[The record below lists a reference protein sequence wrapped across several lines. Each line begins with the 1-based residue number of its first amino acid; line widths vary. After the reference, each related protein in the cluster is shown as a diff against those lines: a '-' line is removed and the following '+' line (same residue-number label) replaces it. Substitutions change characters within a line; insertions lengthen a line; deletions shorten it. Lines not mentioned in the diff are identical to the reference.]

1 MSIDF
6 GRYEAIE
13 EIARGAYGVVY
24 KARDRELDRIVA
36 LKALRH
42 EDAGPTARERFLREA
57 RLAAQLAHPNIVK
70 IFETGEHEGRPF
82 YTMAFL
88 EGAPLRGPLPPSEVC
103 AQMAEIAAAVAHAHA
118 RGVIHR
124 DLKPA
129 NILVCDGRPVVTDFG
144 VARALDDLRVT
155 ETGELVGTPA
165 YMSPEQARGQV
176 KEAGAASDVHA
187 LGAILFE
194 LLTGRLPYEA
204 DSFVELSAK
213 ILNDPVPELVG
224 FDPALADLVRR
235 CLGKNPGDRP
245 TADELSR
252 RLEDWT
258 PRRRSRWP
266 VPVSIVAGLIGV
278 SLWTAASLPA
288 APPEPGDMVHL
299 QAGRYEVGDPRFGR
313 RTVALKEFWI
323 DRDEA
328 PGRPGGYSY
337 LDALSY
343 CLRQGRRLPTE
354 DEWEAATGGRLFPW
368 GDEPDGSRASCNGR
382 RGSNPGD
389 VSPAGCRD
397 MAGNLAEWTS
407 SPGRQNPEHR
417 VVRGGHWLESI
428 ENCTCY
434 AREEFAPTR
443 RHPTLGV
450 RCASSVPLP
459 AAGRGPREGFSG
471 PGTVSERRKP

>member
-1 MSIDF
+1 MILDF

-36 LKALRH
+36 LKALRRD
-42 EDAGPTARERFLREA
+42 DAGPAARGRFLREA

-70 IFETGEHEGRPF
+70 IFETGEHDGRPF

-88 EGAPLRGPLPPSEVC
+88 EGAPLHGPLPPSEACGVI
-103 AQMAEIAAAVAHAHA
+103 AKVAAAVAHAHA

-129 NILVCDGRPVVTDFG
+129 NILVCGEEPILTDFG
-144 VARALDDLRVT
+144 VARALDDVRVT

-194 LLTGRLPYEA
+194 MLTGRLPYDA

-213 ILNDPVPELVG
+213 ILNDPVPELIG
-224 FDPALADLVRR
+224 FDPALAGLVRR
-235 CLGKNPGDRP
+235 CLSKDPGDRP
-245 TADELSR
+245 TAAELAR
-252 RLEDWT
+252 GLEAWT
-258 PRRRSRWP
+258 PRRRGRWP
-266 VPVSIVAGLIGV
+266 VPLSIAAALTGV
-278 SLWTAASLPA
+278 SLWAAASPPA
-288 APPEPGDMVHL
+288 APEGGGMAHFS
-299 QAGRYEVGDPRFGR
+299 AGLHDVGDPRFGR
-313 RTVALKEFWI
+313 RTITLKEFWI

-328 PGRPGGYSY
+328 PGRAGGYSY
-337 LDALSY
+337 LDALTY
-343 CLRQGRRLPTE
+343 CLRQGKRLPTE
-354 DEWEAATGGRLFPW
+354 DEWEVASGGRLFPW
-368 GDEPDGSRASCNGR
+368 GDEPDASRASCGGR
-382 RGSNPGD
+382 RGPNPRD
-389 VSPAGCRD
+389 ASPAGCRD
-397 MAGNLAEWTS
+397 MAGNLAEWTA
-407 SPGRQNPEHR
+407 SPGRLDPDHR
-417 VVRGGHWLESI
+417 VVRGGHWLEPI

-434 AREEFAPTR
+434 AREEVAPTR

-450 RCASSVPLP
+450 RCASSVLLP
-459 AAGRGPREGFSG
+459 AACRGPREDSFG